1 MPLLLILGTIVIL
14 YFGWPGI
21 RKLWKEDGLKSN
33 TSQSNLKPEPQQ
45 AQPVDADLPLNS
57 KDTAVACGKTL
68 KLKEA
73 TFTKLAL
80 FTRFSQLMDDSGFT
94 DEERKEPE
102 LEKGAFESYSLA
114 YLTWEKP
121 TQVSR
126 ASLGKMVIHA
136 DSSVDKS
143 KLSSAERVQWDA
155 YMAKYRRLMLKAFE
169 LGRHDAKISPCPY

>member
-1 MPLLLILGTIVIL
+1 VKKSTMLILVILGIIVIL
-14 YFGWPGI
+14 YFAWPGI
-21 RKLWKEDGLKSN
+21 RNWWKEVRLKSN

-57 KDTAVACGKTL
+57 KDAAVACGKTL

-94 DEERKEPE
+94 DEERKAPE
-102 LEKGAFESYSLA
+102 LQEGAFESYSLA
-114 YLTWEKP
+114 YLTWEKL

-126 ASLGKMVIHA
+126 ESRQNGYK
-136 DSSVDKS
+136 
-143 KLSSAERVQWDA
+143 
-155 YMAKYRRLMLKAFE
+155 
-169 LGRHDAKISPCPY
+169 GR